1 MDKTWQPGG
10 MFSMKRIVGVVSV
23 VGLLILTYLSWA
35 RAPLDDRLLR
45 VSDRAVVS
53 LPDIVADLKKARLVF
68 VGELH
73 DQELHHQAQLEVIR
87 RLYESGV
94 PVAVGLEMF
103 RRDSQAELDQW
114 VKGEIREEAFQD
126 IFFDNWGLPWN
137 LYRDIL
143 VFTRDQKI
151 PLVGLNVPRDI
162 TRQIAREGFA
172 SLTPEQLGDMPA
184 VSCVVDDAYAAFIRR
199 SLGMHAHGEM
209 SFTRFCEA
217 QLFWD
222 TAMAWNALRFLK
234 DHPSSTMVVIAGS
247 GHAWKRGMP
256 AQVTTRTSVPARV
269 ILPEIPGR
277 LDRETVRLDDTDY
290 LWLGITPSTAS

>member
-1 MDKTWQPGG
+1 MRR
-10 MFSMKRIVGVVSV
+10 FIGVT
-23 VGLLILTYLSWA
+23 LILTLLTLAYLSWA
-35 RAPLDDRLLR
+35 RNSPDDRLLR

-53 LPDIVADLKKARLVF
+53 LSDIIPDLKSAKLVF
-68 VGELH
+68 IGELH

-103 RRDSQAELDQW
+103 RRDSQAQLDRW
-114 VKGEIREEAFQD
+114 VKGEITEEAFQK
-126 IFFDNWGLPWN
+126 IYFDNWSLPWN
-137 LYRDIL
+137 LYRDIF
-143 VFTRDQKI
+143 VFARDHKI
-151 PLVGLNVPRDI
+151 PLVGLNVPRET

-199 SLGMHAHGEM
+199 SLGMHAHGGM
-209 SFTRFCEA
+209 DFTRFCEA

-234 DHPSSTMVVIAGS
+234 DHPTSTMVVIAGN
-247 GHAWKRGMP
+247 GHAWKRGIP
-256 AQVTTRTSVPARV
+256 AQVTTVSPLPFRV

-277 LDRETVRLDDTDY
+277 LDRETVRLEDTDY
-290 LWLGITPSTAS
+290 LWLGVTPSTAS

>member
-1 MDKTWQPGG
+1 MRR
-10 MFSMKRIVGVVSV
+10 FIGVT
-23 VGLLILTYLSWA
+23 LILTLLTLAYLSWA
-35 RAPLDDRLLR
+35 RNSPDDRLLR

-53 LPDIVADLKKARLVF
+53 LSDIIPDLKSAKLVF
-68 VGELH
+68 IGELH

-87 RLYESGV
+87 RLYELGV

-103 RRDSQAELDQW
+103 RRDSQAQLDRW
-114 VKGEIREEAFQD
+114 VKGEITEEAFQK
-126 IFFDNWGLPWN
+126 IYFDNWGLPWD
-137 LYRDIL
+137 LYRDIF
-143 VFTRDQKI
+143 VFARDHKI
-151 PLVGLNVPRDI
+151 PLVGLNVPREI

-184 VSCVVDDAYAAFIRR
+184 VSCLVDDAYAAFIRR
-199 SLGMHAHGEM
+199 SLGMHTHGGM
-209 SFTRFCEA
+209 DFTRFCEA

-222 TAMAWNALRFLK
+222 AAMAWNALRFLK

-247 GHAWKRGMP
+247 GHAWKRGIP
-256 AQVTTRTSVPARV
+256 AQVTTRTPLPFRV

>member
-1 MDKTWQPGG
+1 
-10 MFSMKRIVGVVSV
+10 MKRIVGVFLV
-23 VGLLILTYLSWA
+23 VGLLILAYLSWA
-35 RAPLDDRLLR
+35 RTRLDDRLLR

-53 LPDIVADLKKARLVF
+53 LPEIVVDLKKARLVF

-103 RRDSQAELDQW
+103 RRDSQAQLDRW
-114 VKGEIREEAFQD
+114 VKGEITEEAFQKMY
-126 IFFDNWGLPWN
+126 FDNWSLPWN
-137 LYRDIL
+137 LYRDIF
-143 VFTRDQKI
+143 VFARDHKI

-162 TRQIAREGFA
+162 TRQVAREGFA
-172 SLTPEQLGDMPA
+172 SLTPEQLGDIPA

-199 SLGMHAHGEM
+199 SLGMHAHGDM
-209 SFTRFCEA
+209 NFTRFCEA

-234 DHPSSTMVVIAGS
+234 DNPSSTMVVIAGS

-256 AQVTTRTSVPARV
+256 AQVTTRTPLPFRV

-277 LDRETVRLDDTDY
+277 LERETVRLEDTDY
-290 LWLGITPSTAS
+290 LWLGITSA

>member
-1 MDKTWQPGG
+1 
-10 MFSMKRIVGVVSV
+10 MKRFIGVT
-23 VGLLILTYLSWA
+23 LILTLLTLAYLSWA
-35 RAPLDDRLLR
+35 RNSPDDRLLR

-53 LPDIVADLKKARLVF
+53 LSDIIPDLKSAKLVF
-68 VGELH
+68 IGELH

-87 RLYESGV
+87 RLYELGV

-103 RRDSQAELDQW
+103 RRDSQAQLDRW
-114 VKGEIREEAFQD
+114 VKGEITEEAFQK
-126 IFFDNWGLPWN
+126 IYFDNWGLPWD
-137 LYRDIL
+137 LYRDIF
-143 VFTRDQKI
+143 VFARDHKI
-151 PLVGLNVPRDI
+151 PLVGLNVPREI

-184 VSCVVDDAYAAFIRR
+184 VSCLVDDAYAAFIRR
-199 SLGMHAHGEM
+199 SLGMHTHGGM
-209 SFTRFCEA
+209 DFTRFCEA

-234 DHPSSTMVVIAGS
+234 DHPSSTMVVTAGS
-247 GHAWKRGMP
+247 GHAWKRGIP
-256 AQVTTRTSVPARV
+256 AQVTTRTPLPFRV

>member
-1 MDKTWQPGG
+1 MRR
-10 MFSMKRIVGVVSV
+10 FIGVT
-23 VGLLILTYLSWA
+23 LILTLLTLAYLSWA
-35 RAPLDDRLLR
+35 RNSPDDRLLR

-53 LPDIVADLKKARLVF
+53 LSDIIPDLKSAKLVF
-68 VGELH
+68 IGELH

-87 RLYESGV
+87 RLYELGV

-103 RRDSQAELDQW
+103 RRDSQAQLDRW
-114 VKGEIREEAFQD
+114 VKGEITEEAFQK
-126 IFFDNWGLPWN
+126 IYFDNWGLPWD
-137 LYRDIL
+137 LYRDIF
-143 VFTRDQKI
+143 VFARDHKI
-151 PLVGLNVPRDI
+151 PLVGLNVPREI

-184 VSCVVDDAYAAFIRR
+184 VSCLVDDAYAAFIRR
-199 SLGMHAHGEM
+199 SLGMHTHGGM
-209 SFTRFCEA
+209 DFTRFCEA

-247 GHAWKRGMP
+247 GHAWKRGIP
-256 AQVTTRTSVPARV
+256 AQVTTRTPLPFRV

-277 LDRETVRLDDTDY
+277 LDRESVRLEDTDY
-290 LWLGITPSTAS
+290 LWLGITPS

>member
-1 MDKTWQPGG
+1 MRR
-10 MFSMKRIVGVVSV
+10 FIGVT
-23 VGLLILTYLSWA
+23 LILTLLTLAYLSWA
-35 RAPLDDRLLR
+35 RNSPDDRLLR

-53 LPDIVADLKKARLVF
+53 LSDIIPDLKSAKLVF
-68 VGELH
+68 IGELH

-87 RLYESGV
+87 RLYELGV

-103 RRDSQAELDQW
+103 RRDSQAQLDRW
-114 VKGEIREEAFQD
+114 VKGEITEEAFQK
-126 IFFDNWGLPWN
+126 IYFDNWGLPWD
-137 LYRDIL
+137 LYRDIF
-143 VFTRDQKI
+143 VFARDHKI
-151 PLVGLNVPRDI
+151 PLVGLNVPREI

-184 VSCVVDDAYAAFIRR
+184 VSCLVDDAYAAFIRR
-199 SLGMHAHGEM
+199 SLGMHTHGGM
-209 SFTRFCEA
+209 DFTRFCEA

-247 GHAWKRGMP
+247 GHAWKRGIP
-256 AQVTTRTSVPARV
+256 AQVTTRTPLPFRV

>member
-1 MDKTWQPGG
+1 MRR
-10 MFSMKRIVGVVSV
+10 FIGVT
-23 VGLLILTYLSWA
+23 LILTLLTLAYLSWA
-35 RAPLDDRLLR
+35 RNSPDDRLLR

-53 LPDIVADLKKARLVF
+53 LSDIIPDLKSAKLVF
-68 VGELH
+68 IGELH

-103 RRDSQAELDQW
+103 RRDSQAQLDRW
-114 VKGEIREEAFQD
+114 VKGEITEEAFQK
-126 IFFDNWGLPWN
+126 IYFDNWGLPWD
-137 LYRDIL
+137 LYRDIF
-143 VFTRDQKI
+143 VFARDHKI
-151 PLVGLNVPRDI
+151 PLVGLNVPREI

-184 VSCVVDDAYAAFIRR
+184 VSCLVDDAYAAFIRR
-199 SLGMHAHGEM
+199 SLGMHTHGGM
-209 SFTRFCEA
+209 DFTRFCEA

-247 GHAWKRGMP
+247 GHAWKRGIP
-256 AQVTTRTSVPARV
+256 AQVTTRTPLPFRV

>member
-1 MDKTWQPGG
+1 
-10 MFSMKRIVGVVSV
+10 MKRIAGLVLL
-23 VGLLILTYLSWA
+23 VGLLIFAYLSWA
-35 RAPLDDRLLR
+35 RTPLDDRLLR
-45 VSDRAVVS
+45 VSDHATVS
-53 LPDIVADLKKARLVF
+53 LPEIVADLKKARLVF

-103 RRDSQAELDQW
+103 RRDSQAQLDRW
-114 VKGEIREEAFQD
+114 VKGEIREDAFQK

-137 LYRDIL
+137 LYRDIF
-143 VFTRDQKI
+143 VFARDHKI
-151 PLVGLNVPRDI
+151 PMVGLNVPREI

-199 SLGMHAHGEM
+199 SLGTHAHGEM
-209 SFTRFCEA
+209 SFTKFCEA

-234 DHPSSTMVVIAGS
+234 DRPSSLMVVIAGS
-247 GHAWKRGMP
+247 GHAWKRGIP
-256 AQVTTRTSVPARV
+256 AQLQTRTPLPFRV

-290 LWLGITPSTAS
+290 LWLGITQ

>member
-1 MDKTWQPGG
+1 
-10 MFSMKRIVGVVSV
+10 MKRIVWIILVM
-23 VGLLILTYLSWA
+23 GLLSVAYLSWA
-35 RAPLDDRLLR
+35 LAPFDDRLLR

-53 LPDIVADLKKARLVF
+53 LPEIVADLKKAKVVF

-73 DQELHHQAQLEVIR
+73 DQKLHHQAQLEVIR
-87 RLYESGV
+87 RLYDSGV

-103 RRDSQAELDQW
+103 RKDSQAQLDQW
-114 VKGEIREEAFQD
+114 VKGEIREESFQK
-126 IFFDNWGLPWN
+126 IYLDNWDLPWN
-137 LYRDIL
+137 LYRDIF
-143 VFTRDQKI
+143 VFARDHKI
-151 PLVGLNVPRDI
+151 PMVGLNVPGEI

-209 SFTRFCEA
+209 NFTRFCEA
-217 QLFWD
+217 QIFWD

-234 DHPSSTMVVIAGS
+234 DHPSFTMVVIAGS
-247 GHAWKRGMP
+247 GHAWKRGVP
-256 AQVTTRTSVPARV
+256 AQMTTRTPLPFRV

-290 LWLGITPSTAS
+290 LWLGITPW

>member
-1 MDKTWQPGG
+1 
-10 MFSMKRIVGVVSV
+10 MKRIAGVILV
-23 VGLLILTYLSWA
+23 VGLLILAFLSWA
-35 RAPLDDRLLR
+35 RTSLDDRLLR
-45 VSDRAVVS
+45 VSDRTVVS
-53 LPDIVADLKKARLVF
+53 LPEIIADLKKARLVF

-73 DQELHHQAQLEVIR
+73 DQELHHQAQLAVIR

-103 RRDSQAELDQW
+103 RRDSQAQLDRW
-114 VKGEIREEAFQD
+114 VKGEIREESFQK
-126 IFFDNWGLPWN
+126 IFFDNWSLPWN
-137 LYRDIL
+137 LYHDIL
-143 VFTRDQKI
+143 VFARDHKI
-151 PLVGLNVPRDI
+151 PLVGLNVPRET

-234 DHPSSTMVVIAGS
+234 DHPSSTMVVVAGS
-247 GHAWKRGMP
+247 GHAWKRGIP
-256 AQVTTRTSVPARV
+256 AQVTTRTPLPFRV

-277 LDRETVRLDDTDY
+277 LDRETVRLEDTDY

>member
-1 MDKTWQPGG
+1 MRR
-10 MFSMKRIVGVVSV
+10 FIGVT
-23 VGLLILTYLSWA
+23 LILTLLTLAYLSWA
-35 RAPLDDRLLR
+35 RNSPDDRLLR

-53 LPDIVADLKKARLVF
+53 LSDIIPDLKSAKLVF
-68 VGELH
+68 IGELH

-87 RLYESGV
+87 RLYELGV

-103 RRDSQAELDQW
+103 RRDSQAQLDRW
-114 VKGEIREEAFQD
+114 VKGEITEEAFQK
-126 IFFDNWGLPWN
+126 IYFDNWGLPWD
-137 LYRDIL
+137 LYRDIF
-143 VFTRDQKI
+143 VFARDHKI
-151 PLVGLNVPRDI
+151 PLVGLNVPREI

-184 VSCVVDDAYAAFIRR
+184 VSCLVDDAYAAFIRR
-199 SLGMHAHGEM
+199 SLGMHTHGGM
-209 SFTRFCEA
+209 DFTRFCEA

-234 DHPSSTMVVIAGS
+234 DHPSSTMVVTAGS
-247 GHAWKRGMP
+247 GHAWKRGIP
-256 AQVTTRTSVPARV
+256 AQVTTRTPLPFRV

>member
-1 MDKTWQPGG
+1 
-10 MFSMKRIVGVVSV
+10 MKRMVGLVLV
-23 VGLLILTYLSWA
+23 VGLLVLAYLSWA
-35 RAPLDDRLLR
+35 RSPLDDRLLR
-45 VSDRAVVS
+45 VSDHAVVS

-73 DQELHHQAQLEVIR
+73 DQEVHHQAELEVIR
-87 RLYESGV
+87 LLYESDV

-103 RRDSQAELDQW
+103 RRDSQAQLDRW
-114 VKGEIREEAFQD
+114 VKGEITEDSFQK
-126 IFFDNWGLPWN
+126 IYLDNWDLPWN
-137 LYRDIL
+137 LYRDIF
-143 VFTRDQKI
+143 VFARDHKI

-234 DHPSSTMVVIAGS
+234 DRPSSTMVVIAGS
-247 GHAWKRGMP
+247 GHAWKRGIP
-256 AQVTTRTSVPARV
+256 AQVAARSPLPYRV
-269 ILPEIPGR
+269 ILPEIPER

-290 LWLGITPSTAS
+290 LWLGITPS